1 MPTYDYKCTTCEK
14 TFELFQSIT
23 AKPFR
28 KHECPACGTVR
39 SVRRLIGTGGGIIFK
54 GSGFYQTDYRS
65 KTYQKAAKADKEAV
79 STPASDTA
87 QTSTSSSSDATS
99 TATKPAAEKAPA
111 EKPANEKKT
120 KPKATA
126 ASTSK

>member
-1 MPTYDYKCTTCEK
+1 MPTYEYTCAKCGT

-54 GSGFYQTDYRS
+54 GSGFYETDYRS
-65 KTYQKAAKADKEAV
+65 KHYRKAAKADKEAV
-79 STPASDTA
+79 STA
-87 QTSTSSSSDATS
+87 SSDNGKGKGATDGQAAT
-99 TATKPAAEKAPA
+99 TAVA
-111 EKPANEKKT
+111 EKPAPEKKAAG
-120 KPKATA
+120 KAKNA
-126 ASTSK
+126 